1 MICLTAMPLIR
12 NLLTLVGRP
21 IKIEISESK
30 GKRKPSIKIFIG
42 NVADGTTDDD
52 IRQLFADQDIEVL
65 EADVINGKNYAFV
78 HVDAS
83 SGKGRIHQ
91 IIKVPV
97 TTYMYVRRT
106 CVGLSLFYADRFCDT
121 NCWTFEIGRSFFIA
135 YKKCQTEY
143 RMRETK
149 LYFFWGESRCM
160 VLASNK

>member
-97 TTYMYVRRT
+97 ATYTYVVRAWVCPCFTQIGFRT
-106 CVGLSLFYADRFCDT
+106 LF
-121 NCWTFEIGRSFFIA
+121 E
-135 YKKCQTEY
+135 
-143 RMRETK
+143 
-149 LYFFWGESRCM
+149 WGE
-160 VLASNK
+160 VFLIT